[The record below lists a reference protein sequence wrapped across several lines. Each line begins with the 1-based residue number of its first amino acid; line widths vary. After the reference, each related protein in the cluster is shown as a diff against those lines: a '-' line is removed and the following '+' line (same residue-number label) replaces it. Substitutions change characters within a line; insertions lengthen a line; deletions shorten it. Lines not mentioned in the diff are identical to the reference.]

1 MKVPTGQ
8 CARLRLDRGR
18 LQIGIF
24 GPDRGNP
31 RKSRAISAQQYYAL
45 QRVDKSLTTLDRVTP
60 PVARYADRGGAMR
73 CLACAAEMRLIE
85 VINDG
90 RMAVTGFERHISKC
104 SGCSR
109 IRWRWEVAGNRV
121 PIATL
126 PTKPCPSTIL
136 KSITG
141 PRALPAAWTAAIEKL
156 RSRQAAL
163 DQRAAPA
170 RSDDS
175 ASFRPIRVA
184 EHTEGDDYTI

>member
-8 CARLRLDRGR
+8 CARLRLDRDR

-24 GPDRGNP
+24 GPDRWNP
-31 RKSRAISAQQYYAL
+31 RKSRAISALYYAL
-45 QRVDKSLTTLDRVTP
+45 QPVDKSLTTLDRITP
-60 PVARYADRGGAMR
+60 PVTRYADRGGAMR
-73 CLACAAEMRLIE
+73 CLACGAEMRLIE
-85 VINDG
+85 VINDA
-90 RMAVTGFERHISKC
+90 RMPVTGFERHISKC

-126 PTKPCPSTIL
+126 PAKPCPSTIL
-136 KSITG
+136 KSNTG
-141 PRALPAAWTAAIEKL
+141 PRALPATWTAAIEKL
-156 RSRQAAL
+156 RRRQAAL

-175 ASFRPIRVA
+175 ASFRPVRVA
-184 EHTEGDDYTI
+184 QHTEGDDYTI